1 MKLYFAAGQYVGTQ
15 AEAKALTKDFA
26 ALEVPTDKE
35 GLITYLNS
43 IIAAQHIDTPDRV
56 VKDIND
62 DVREFTGNPVSYA
75 ERSVAIDET
84 FHGLPIEHQLTLTS
98 LALENAR
105 TEIGRLKGDVQPPRG
120 WIVHGDSSGV
130 IDIDVLIPV
139 EDDDGLFS

>member
-26 ALEVPTDKE
+26 SLEVPTDKE

-43 IIAAQHIDTPDRV
+43 IIAAQHIDNPDRV

-62 DVREFTGNPVSYA
+62 DLPGEDTVVAHAQSYA
-75 ERSVAIDET
+75 ERSVEIDEV
-84 FHGLPIEHQLTLTS
+84 FGNLAIEHQLTLTA

-120 WIVHGDSSGV
+120 WAVAETS
-130 IDIDVLIPV
+130 V